1 MKESLG
7 VKTENIKDENNKK
20 AAKAAF
26 FNPFYLQ
33 A

>member
-7 VKTENIKDENNKK
+7 VKTENIKDVNNKK

-26 FNPFYLQ
+26 FNPFYRRV
-33 A
+33 